1 MMKKSILSIVAI
13 MALLSLSSYKTAEPD
28 PNNEQGKRTIYC
40 GIAFYNQEN
49 LFDTI
54 HDEGKNDYDFLP
66 TGSFQWNE
74 MKYSHKLHNMA
85 KVLSEL
91 CTERVKGGAAF
102 IGMSEVEN
110 QNVLKDLL
118 AQPELANIGMEGI
131 LVEGPDRR
139 GIDLACIY
147 NPKLFK
153 VKKHEL
159 IPPKGYEEFSG
170 GYTTR
175 GILHV
180 EGNLLG
186 EYFHFMVNHW
196 PSRGAD
202 SPSREFM
209 GRLCREIVDS
219 IQSVDPE
226 ARIVIMGDLNDDPDN
241 ASVITALGA
250 KNKMKKVG
258 DQDLF
263 NPWHET
269 LRKKGQGTLLYDNM
283 WNLFDQIIITGNMVG
298 KDRSTFK
305 FFKNEIYMPD
315 YLITKEGKYKGSP
328 KRTTAGGQWQDGYSD
343 HFPTQIYLVKEL

>member
-1 MMKKSILSIVAI
+1 M
-13 MALLSLSSYKTAEPD
+13 
-28 PNNEQGKRTIYC
+28 
-40 GIAFYNQEN
+40 
-49 LFDTI
+49 
-54 HDEGKNDYDFLP
+54 
-66 TGSFQWNE
+66 
-74 MKYSHKLHNMA
+74 
-85 KVLSEL
+85 
-91 CTERVKGGAAF
+91 
-102 IGMSEVEN
+102 
-110 QNVLKDLL
+110 
-118 AQPELANIGMEGI
+118 
-131 LVEGPDRR
+131 
-139 GIDLACIY
+139 
-147 NPKLFK
+147 FK
-153 VKKHEL
+153 VKNYEL
-159 IPPKGYEEFSG
+159 FLPHGYEEFSG
-170 GYTTR
+170 GFTTR

-186 EYFHFMVNHW
+186 EHFHFMVNHW
-196 PSRGAD
+196 PSRAAD

-219 IQSVDPE
+219 IQSVDPD

-258 DQDLF
+258 NQDLF
-263 NPWHET
+263 NPWYET